1 MKRSI
6 KTIGDRPLDRRERRL
21 VESVAAALAAYF
33 GTRQTDKHTAMALE
47 LLKKKG
53 VVYHRP
59 EPEIETLVG

>member
-1 MKRSI
+1 MKRNFE
-6 KTIGDRPLDRRERRL
+6 TIGDRPLDGRERRL

-33 GTRQTDKHTAMALE
+33 GTRQTEKHTAMALE